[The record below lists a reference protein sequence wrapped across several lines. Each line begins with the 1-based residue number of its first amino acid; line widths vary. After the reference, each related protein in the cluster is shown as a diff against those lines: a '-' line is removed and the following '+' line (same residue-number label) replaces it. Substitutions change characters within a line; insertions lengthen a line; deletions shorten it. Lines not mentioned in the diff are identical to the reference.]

1 MALLLLGSV
10 AGPGTGIL
18 SLPCPPFPVLPC
30 CEAAPLNAAMESV
43 CGGGALY
50 ALPAGPGR
58 ARSPN
63 ASTQFE
69 FKKSLSVVTISQTFI
84 TPTPTKP
91 VSKLSKLVTGGIFH
105 RKKMMYAGW
114 MHRPRPRHWVGVQSY
129 AMSFLYVCMSVCL
142 FIRPQTYL
150 KNQMNAA
157 CDRCSVL
164 FRRYWDTLRRFLL
177 PVL

>member
-30 CEAAPLNAAMESV
+30 CEAAPLNAAME
-43 CGGGALY
+43 CGGALY

-69 FKKSLSVVTISQTFI
+69 LKKSLSVVTISQTFI

-91 VSKLSKLVTGGIFH
+91 VSILSKLVTGGIFH
-105 RKKMMYAGW
+105 RKKNDVCRLDASSSSPSGSATGW
-114 MHRPRPRHWVGVQSY
+114 GYKVM
-129 AMSFLYVCMSVCL
+129 L
-142 FIRPQTYL
+142 
-150 KNQMNAA
+150 
-157 CDRCSVL
+157 
-164 FRRYWDTLRRFLL
+164 
-177 PVL
+177 

>member
-114 MHRPRPRHWVGVQSY
+114 MHRPRPRLDPPLGGGTKLCYELFVRLH
-129 AMSFLYVCMSVCL
+129 VCL
-142 FIRPQTYL
+142 
-150 KNQMNAA
+150 
-157 CDRCSVL
+157 
-164 FRRYWDTLRRFLL
+164 
-177 PVL
+177 PVYSSANISQKPDECGL

>member
-1 MALLLLGSV
+1 MW
-10 AGPGTGIL
+10 
-18 SLPCPPFPVLPC
+18 
-30 CEAAPLNAAMESV
+30 
-43 CGGGALY
+43 GGALY
-50 ALPAGPGR
+50 ALPEGPGR

-114 MHRPRPRHWVGVQSY
+114 MHRPRPRLDPPLGGGTKLCYELFVRLH
-129 AMSFLYVCMSVCL
+129 VCL
-142 FIRPQTYL
+142 
-150 KNQMNAA
+150 
-157 CDRCSVL
+157 
-164 FRRYWDTLRRFLL
+164 
-177 PVL
+177 PVYSSANISQKPDECGL

>member
-1 MALLLLGSV
+1 MEYV
-10 AGPGTGIL
+10 
-18 SLPCPPFPVLPC
+18 
-30 CEAAPLNAAMESV
+30 CE
-43 CGGGALY
+43 GGALY

-69 FKKSLSVVTISQTFI
+69 FKKSLLVVTISQTFI

-91 VSKLSKLVTGGIFH
+91 VSKFSKLVTGGIFH

-114 MHRPRPRHWVGVQSY
+114 MQRPRPRLDPPLGGVQSY